1 MRRHVK
7 QLKELHNFNITLE
20 GDIKDIIADPQA
32 WAEKFAESAIL
43 KEVPRYLKA
52 KNLGENFA
60 REITD

>member
-1 MRRHVK
+1 MK

-20 GDIKDIIADPQA
+20 GDIKEIIADPQV
-32 WAEKFAESAIL
+32 WAEQFAESAIL

-52 KNLGENFA
+52 KNLGEKFA

>member
-1 MRRHVK
+1 MK